1 MQLLRTGLN
10 AHTAP
15 TLACNGSRPHCLTA
29 RTPRN
34 QRKLP
39 VCSDIVADRQ
49 FSVET
54 PPATQVLRELSNPSL
69 EALPVILPTT
79 APVDAEIAT
88 NSISPGINQFSSPAA
103 SISSSSSS
111 DSAASTSGSNGQC
124 SSHGSAFAGQD
135 LSVIDPDAVNPN
147 YNRSGLNGLTTGS
160 TSGLQTVRVK
170 CRGMGACG
178 IHIVCICILTV

>member
-15 TLACNGSRPHCLTA
+15 SPACNGSRPRHLTA
-29 RTPRN
+29 RAPRN

-39 VCSDIVADRQ
+39 VCSDIIADRQ
-49 FSVET
+49 LSVDT
-54 PPATQVLRELSNPSL
+54 PPPTQVLRDLGDPAL

-79 APVDAEIAT
+79 APVDAETAT
-88 NSISPGINQFSSPAA
+88 NSTSIDINRFTIPTGNG
-103 SISSSSSS
+103 SSSRNDSS
-111 DSAASTSGSNGQC
+111 ASTSGSNGQC
-124 SSHGSAFAGQD
+124 SSRSSAFAGQD

-160 TSGLQTVRVK
+160 TSGLQTVRVR
-170 CRGMGACG
+170 CRVWGALAPSG
-178 IHIVCICILTV
+178 TAVHS